1 MLVSTIYK
9 VVVHYKCLF
18 YSTQDEQSRVIKSF
32 STTYKQPPK
41 LRQVRLETIPTF
53 SRTAGHR
60 PDENSALV
68 VADVDALVVLG
79 DGQRGHGRRV
89 DVVRPLEGRVHRQL
103 RPEHQLLG
111 PVVKVD
117 KKTFRDLTR
126 KRRQLSK
133 QLKSS
138 QASNSSSSCN
148 EFSIVN
154 RDWFLM
160 V

>member
-18 YSTQDEQSRVIKSF
+18 YSTQDEQSRVRKPF
-32 STTYKQPPK
+32 PTTYKQPPK

-68 VADVDALVVLG
+68 VADVDALVVFG

-89 DVVRPLEGRVHRQL
+89 DVVGPLEGRVHR
-103 RPEHQLLG
+103 
-111 PVVKVD
+111 
-117 KKTFRDLTR
+117 
-126 KRRQLSK
+126 
-133 QLKSS
+133 
-138 QASNSSSSCN
+138 
-148 EFSIVN
+148 
-154 RDWFLM
+154 
-160 V
+160 